1 MRSLKVLLISEEKR
15 LASLLRRE
23 LRPVHHV
30 LVVASD
36 IDRAR
41 RLVQAD
47 MYDAVLVRDR
57 TTESTWKKEVK
68 GWSASDIPVITLG
81 DQLLL
86 EAKAASL
93 RRKLFGE
100 LLERMQKVIPQTKD
114 SSLQKLEG
122 GGVVIFTS
130 TREVRRDGKPI
141 RLTPREFALLELF
154 IRNRNRILSRAV
166 ISEKIWNY
174 DFDTGT
180 NVIDVYIN
188 HLRDKID
195 RGFEKKLI
203 QTVRGVGYLFKAD

>member
-1 MRSLKVLLISEEKR
+1 M
-15 LASLLRRE
+15 
-23 LRPVHHV
+23 
-30 LVVASD
+30 
-36 IDRAR
+36 
-41 RLVQAD
+41 VQAD

-93 RRKLFGE
+93 RRKAFGE
-100 LLERMQKVIPQTKD
+100 LLERMQKVIPRAKD
-114 SSLQKLEG
+114 FSLQKLEG

-130 TREVRRDGKPI
+130 THEVRRDGKPI

-154 IRNRNRILSRAV
+154 MRNRNRILSRAV

-180 NVIDVYIN
+180 NVIDVYVN
-188 HLRDKID
+188 HLRGKID
-195 RGFEKKLI
+195 SGFEKKLI
-203 QTVRGVGYLFKAD
+203 QTVRGVGYLFKED